1 MGMKNVIILFSICL
15 LLSSCKSHYFYSY
28 NKEFAIIKDSL
39 VNIEIRIKSYPGEE
53 DDILT
58 VGLNYIDSTPHAI
71 FKKSIKIYPV
81 INETK
86 DTLKFISEYASQYD
100 FEFYKKWPEKID
112 VSISFDM
119 DSMGFVV
126 HKSLHLKG
134 LNKSKNVTYGFATH

>member
-1 MGMKNVIILFSICL
+1 MKNLLILFSICL
-15 LLSSCKSHYFYSY
+15 FLSSCKSHYFYSY
-28 NKEFAIIKDSL
+28 DKELALIKDSL
-39 VNIEIRIKSYPGEE
+39 VNVEIRINSYPGED

-71 FKKSIKIYPV
+71 VKKSIKIYPV
-81 INETK
+81 IYKTK

-100 FEFYKKWPEKID
+100 FKFYKKWPEKMD

-126 HKSLHLKG
+126 QKYLPLKG